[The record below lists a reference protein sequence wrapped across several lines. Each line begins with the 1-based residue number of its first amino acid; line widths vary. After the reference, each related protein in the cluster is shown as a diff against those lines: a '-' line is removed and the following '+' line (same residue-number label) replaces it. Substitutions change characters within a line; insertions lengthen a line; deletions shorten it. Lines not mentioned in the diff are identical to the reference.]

1 MAAAAVANPVPPK
14 PASSPALSLDQVF
27 SWGKRLG
34 KGSFGEVIVATEKAT
49 GNHYAV
55 KMINKTKIT
64 SKHDIEALRREV
76 RILKEVNHDNV
87 MRLFNTFESDKNVFL
102 QLEFCA
108 GGDLFS
114 KVVGN
119 GVLLEDDARKY
130 FTQALNGIAHL
141 HSKKIVHR
149 DVKPENLLMSTADSE
164 AIVKVADFG
173 LSNMIQQEDL
183 LSTWCGS
190 PAYMAPELVK
200 SQKYDE
206 KVDMWSMGV
215 VLYVLLSGC
224 YPFWANS
231 SKEIYEQIKD
241 GWFPTPEENFKGVSS
256 DALDLIKKLIVVDPK
271 VRLSAVEALAH
282 PWIKAGNHED
292 VTAADAV
299 KRVGA
304 RSMNR
309 VPPAVGA
316 SKTPS
321 NGPSLTQSIG
331 PQRQVGRERVARLR
345 EYIKERGYVSA

>member
-1 MAAAAVANPVPPK
+1 MK
-14 PASSPALSLDQVF
+14 
-27 SWGKRLG
+27 
-34 KGSFGEVIVATEKAT
+34 VIIATEKAT
-49 GNHYAV
+49 GKQYAV

-76 RILKEVNHDNV
+76 RILKEVNHSNV

-102 QLEFCA
+102 QLEYCA

-114 KVVGN
+114 KVIGT

-130 FTQALNGIAHL
+130 FGQAVSGIAHL

-149 DVKPENLLMSTADSE
+149 DVKPENLLMSSADAD

-173 LSNMIQQEDL
+173 LSNMLQDDL

-206 KVDMWSMGV
+206 KVDMWSLGV

-224 YPFWANS
+224 YPFWANT

-241 GWFPTPEENFKGVSS
+241 GWFPTPEENFKGVSPE
-256 DALDLIKKLIVVDPK
+256 ALDLIKKLIVVDPK
-271 VRLSAVEALAH
+271 VRLSAVEALEH
-282 PWIKAGNHED
+282 PWFKGGVHED
-292 VTAADAV
+292 VTAADHVNKVGSRSAH
-299 KRVGA
+299 RVT
-304 RSMNR
+304 SH
-309 VPPAVGA
+309 PASRTSSGH
-316 SKTPS
+316 
-321 NGPSLTQSIG
+321 SLTQSIG
-331 PQRQVGRERVARLR
+331 PQRQVGRERVARLK
-345 EYIKERGYVSA
+345 EYVKERGMIRTAEEDLDFVCSEDVVHLDQLDNEIAPSR